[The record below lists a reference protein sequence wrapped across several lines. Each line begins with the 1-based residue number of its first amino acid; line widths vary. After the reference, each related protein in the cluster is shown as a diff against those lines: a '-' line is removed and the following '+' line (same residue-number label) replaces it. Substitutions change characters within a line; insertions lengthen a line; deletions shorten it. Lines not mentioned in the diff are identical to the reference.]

1 MKIRHGLPFLLVG
14 WILAA
19 QSTQAMGLRSFVALP
34 VDKGGQVAR
43 LQYQRNTDANADVLV
58 ATAALGLG
66 RKQTLLLGLPYRLSP
81 GGVNRTGD
89 LGVLYRH
96 ILWQDDRATGTR
108 RFGLLGGAVI
118 PTDSDRDARLQV
130 GGVATFYI
138 DRTEWDIDA
147 LWVQGLGDAGNRARY
162 DIAWQYRLSPA
173 VYPDWGIER
182 EWALDLELGGRWQ
195 QGNTLVHQ
203 VTVGVQSIHRRWV
216 FEAGVVQDL
225 NGADDTQLIVSTRV
239 HF

>member
-1 MKIRHGLPFLLVG
+1 V
-14 WILAA
+14 
-19 QSTQAMGLRSFVALP
+19 V
-34 VDKGGQVAR
+34 
-43 LQYQRNTDANADVLV
+43 
-58 ATAALGLG
+58 
-66 RKQTLLLGLPYRLSP
+66 
-81 GGVNRTGD
+81 
-89 LGVLYRH
+89 
-96 ILWQDDRATGTR
+96 
-108 RFGLLGGAVI
+108 
-118 PTDSDRDARLQV
+118 PTDSDRDARLQI